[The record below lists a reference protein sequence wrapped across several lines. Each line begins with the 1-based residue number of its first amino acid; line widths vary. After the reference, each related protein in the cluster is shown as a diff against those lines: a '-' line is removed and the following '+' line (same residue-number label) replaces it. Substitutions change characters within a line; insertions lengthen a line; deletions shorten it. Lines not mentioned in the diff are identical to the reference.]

1 MTSRDSCACTVKKIG
16 IRWTEV
22 DVLPE
27 DAWPIGSPTV
37 LTQDRPLSRYDLLQ
51 PESEVYSDHDNVTII
66 IVSTSEFECRQRYE
80 RMYDEVRI
88 EHSVNP
94 GEYD

>member
-1 MTSRDSCACTVKKIG
+1 MKKIG

-27 DAWPIGSPTV
+27 DAWPIVSPTV
-37 LTQDRPLSRYDLLQ
+37 LTQDRPLSRYDLRQ

-66 IVSTSEFECRQRYE
+66 IVSTSEVECLERYE
-80 RMYDEVRI
+80 KMYDEVRL
-88 EHSVNP
+88 
-94 GEYD
+94 